1 MSASTVRAR
10 RRGIAPGRTAVARF
24 IDPAVLARIGNLDL
38 VAQIVVDGFISGLHQ
53 AMHLGV
59 STDFAEHRPYVPGD
73 DVRRIDWRLYART
86 DRLYVKA
93 FEAETNANVVLAL
106 DVSRSMSYGSGSLTK
121 LDYGRFIVASLVHLA
136 ARQRDRVGFVTVDT
150 DVVRVIPPSARH
162 RDTIIRAL
170 DQVEPRGRGDL
181 SRALERLADGLRRR
195 GIVVVVSDF
204 YAPPREIAIAL
215 DELRVRGHDVVAFH
229 VLDPLEQ
236 DLDLPGPK
244 VLEDLETGERLAVTP
259 VQLRAEYR
267 RLVAAHIEALGKACG
282 ERHTDYAF
290 FGTNMPLDH
299 MLFRYLSDRVR
310 LARVR

>member
-1 MSASTVRAR
+1 VSASTVRAR
-10 RRGIAPGRTAVARF
+10 RSGIAPGHSAAARF

-53 AMHLGV
+53 AVHLGV
-59 STDFAEHRPYVPGD
+59 STDFAEHRPYAPGD

-106 DVSRSMSYGSGSLTK
+106 DVSRSMSYASAGVTK
-121 LDYGRFIVASLVHLA
+121 LDYARFIIASLVHLA
-136 ARQRDRVGFVTVDT
+136 ARQRDRIGLVTLDT
-150 DVVRVIPPSARH
+150 DLVNVIPPSARH

-170 DQVEPRGRGDL
+170 DRVEARGRGDL
-181 SRALERLADGLRRR
+181 PGALGRLADRLRRR

-204 YAPPREIAIAL
+204 YAPPREIVVAL

-236 DLDLPGPK
+236 DLDLPGPQ
-244 VLEDLETGERLAVTP
+244 VLEDLETGERLP
-259 VQLRAEYR
+259 VAPAQLRAAYR
-267 RLVAAHIEALGKACG
+267 RLVAEHIETLEKACG
-282 ERHTDYAF
+282 ERRTDYAF
-290 FGTNMPLDH
+290 FGTEMPLDH